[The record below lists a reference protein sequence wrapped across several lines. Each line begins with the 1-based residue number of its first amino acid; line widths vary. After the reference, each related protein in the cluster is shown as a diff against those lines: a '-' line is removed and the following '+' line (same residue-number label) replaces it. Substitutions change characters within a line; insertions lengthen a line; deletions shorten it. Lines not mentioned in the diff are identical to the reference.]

1 MIFIF
6 QAIIALFAF
15 FVVAPC
21 VLNAVSLFTVQKRF
35 AKTMIDL
42 GVVQADVVH
51 KLHPKKE
58 IAGVIISLVVVAAFG
73 YGVWR
78 QAPISYLSGGLPLV
92 VGFLKYRQI
101 VQFNSLTVKR
111 FQNTYQGQM
120 DVKKYNDYVNKTFE
134 KNTGA
139 LCSAPVFSAYLIF
152 PLTATSPGRRRGG
165 TGPGPADR
173 RCRRGSDAG
182 R

>member
-1 MIFIF
+1 MDNEGLMIFIF

-111 FQNTYQGQM
+111 FQNTYQQLPVRKRPCIKHKICKRHHRP
-120 DVKKYNDYVNKTFE
+120 DSCCERPCIKY
-134 KNTGA
+134 
-139 LCSAPVFSAYLIF
+139 
-152 PLTATSPGRRRGG
+152 G
-165 TGPGPADR
+165 TIHPDR
-173 RCRRGSDAG
+173 RISQCHDTHQQISTRK
-182 R
+182 

>member
-1 MIFIF
+1 MNNDNFMVF
-6 QAIIALFAF
+6 VYNAIIALFAF
-15 FVVAPC
+15 FVAAPML
-21 VLNAVSLFTVQKRF
+21 LNAISLFTVQKRF

-42 GVVQADVVH
+42 GVVKEDVVK

-120 DVKKYNDYVNKTFE
+120 DVKKYNDYVNKTF
-134 KNTGA
+134 
-139 LCSAPVFSAYLIF
+139 
-152 PLTATSPGRRRGG
+152 
-165 TGPGPADR
+165 
-173 RCRRGSDAG
+173 
-182 R
+182 

>member
-1 MIFIF
+1 MDNEGLMIFIF

-42 GVVQADVVH
+42 GVVKEDVVK
-51 KLHPKKE
+51 KLHPRKE

-92 VGFLKYRQI
+92 VGFLKYRSI
-101 VQFNSLTVKR
+101 VQYNSLTVKR
-111 FQNTYQGQM
+111 FRNTYKEDM
-120 DVKKYNDYVNKTFE
+120 DVKKFNKFVETHF
-134 KNTGA
+134 
-139 LCSAPVFSAYLIF
+139 
-152 PLTATSPGRRRGG
+152 
-165 TGPGPADR
+165 
-173 RCRRGSDAG
+173 
-182 R
+182 

>member
-1 MIFIF
+1 MDNEGLMIFIF

-58 IAGVIISLVVVAAFG
+58 IAGVIISLVVVAAL
-73 YGVWR
+73 
-78 QAPISYLSGGLPLV
+78 ATACGGRPP
-92 VGFLKYRQI
+92 
-101 VQFNSLTVKR
+101 
-111 FQNTYQGQM
+111 
-120 DVKKYNDYVNKTFE
+120 
-134 KNTGA
+134 
-139 LCSAPVFSAYLIF
+139 SAIC
-152 PLTATSPGRRRGG
+152 
-165 TGPGPADR
+165 PAA
-173 RCRRGSDAG
+173 CPWWWAS
-182 R
+182 

>member
-1 MIFIF
+1 MDNEGLMIFIF

-58 IAGVIISLVVVAAFG
+58 IAGVIIS
-73 YGVWR
+73 
-78 QAPISYLSGGLPLV
+78 APGGGLPEIPPD
-92 VGFLKYRQI
+92 RP
-101 VQFNSLTVKR
+101 VQQPDGEAIPEHLSGPDGREEVQRLCEQDLLSAKR
-111 FQNTYQGQM
+111 GR
-120 DVKKYNDYVNKTFE
+120 
-134 KNTGA
+134 G
-139 LCSAPVFSAYLIF
+139 SAPSSFWRE
-152 PLTATSPGRRRGG
+152 PPGLF
-165 TGPGPADR
+165 TKS
-173 RCRRGSDAG
+173 C
-182 R
+182 

>member
-1 MIFIF
+1 MDNQGLMIFIF

-35 AKTMIDL
+35 ARTMIDL
-42 GVVQADVVH
+42 GVVN
-51 KLHPKKE
+51 KLHRKKE
-58 IAGVIISLVVVAAFG
+58 IAGVIICLVVVAAFG

-78 QAPISYLSGGLPLV
+78 QAPISYLSGGLPLI

-120 DVKKYNDYVNKTFE
+120 DVKKYNDYVNKTF
-134 KNTGA
+134 
-139 LCSAPVFSAYLIF
+139 
-152 PLTATSPGRRRGG
+152 
-165 TGPGPADR
+165 
-173 RCRRGSDAG
+173 
-182 R
+182 